1 MTDDPRLQAMLVA
14 HEQLLVALLR
24 EIARDDAEEADR
36 LAADLEDLADRA
48 LGTGAE
54 DEAMLRF
61 VELVEGYAR
70 ALRSPDG

>member
-24 EIARDDAEEADR
+24 EVARNDAGVADR
-36 LAADLEDLADRA
+36 LAADLGDLADRA
-48 LGTGAE
+48 RSAGDG

-61 VELVEGYAR
+61 LEAMEGYAR